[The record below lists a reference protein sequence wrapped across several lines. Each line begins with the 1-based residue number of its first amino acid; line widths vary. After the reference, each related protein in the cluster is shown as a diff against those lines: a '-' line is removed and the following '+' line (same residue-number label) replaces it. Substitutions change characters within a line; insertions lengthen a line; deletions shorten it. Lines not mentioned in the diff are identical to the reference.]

1 MRRHIGFLLIKH
13 VCTSNRREVYMF
25 YFFHFPYIGVIYD
38 ANTNL
43 ESENWITSRTI
54 DGAVYIPYSI
64 DGNDPFAVI
73 QKCMTI
79 FSQIFVQRYMSNY
92 EKIISIIQVTFFLK
106 GNLFKNHYKR
116 QFVFI

>member
-1 MRRHIGFLLIKH
+1 
-13 VCTSNRREVYMF
+13 MF
-25 YFFHFPYIGVIYD
+25 YCFFHFPYIGVIYD

-64 DGNDPFAVI
+64 DGNNPFAVI

-79 FSQIFVQRYMSNY
+79 FSQIFVQRYMS
-92 EKIISIIQVTFFLK
+92 ITRIIQVTFFLK
-106 GNLFKNHYKR
+106 GNLFKNYYKR